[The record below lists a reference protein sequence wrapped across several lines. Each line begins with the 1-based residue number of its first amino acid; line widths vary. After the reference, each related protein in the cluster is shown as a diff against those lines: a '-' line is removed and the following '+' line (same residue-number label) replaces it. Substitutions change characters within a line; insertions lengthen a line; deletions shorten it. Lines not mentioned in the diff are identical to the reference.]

1 MSLFIL
7 SLSLYIPNA
16 FGGLSFNIA
25 AKGVILAFSPE
36 HGYADWRNG
45 EWRREFREGN
55 GALEALLD
63 NDKHDTHIFF
73 LASILTLLAL
83 ILSRFRTVLFEVALA
98 WGWDLHDMI

>member
-73 LASILTLLAL
+73 SRIDFDPSCFNTISI
-83 ILSRFRTVLFEVALA
+83 SDSPFRGSARLGMGFA
-98 WGWDLHDMI
+98 